1 MGTGAFDPTRLARL
15 HDVLV
20 RHVETGGVP
29 GLAWMVARHGEAH
42 AGAAGTLTAGGD
54 VPVER
59 ESLFRISS
67 MTKPLT
73 AAAALVL
80 VEECRIRL
88 DDPVD
93 EFLPE
98 LADRRVLARPDGP
111 VDDTVPAA
119 RAVTLRDLLT
129 FRLGLG
135 MDFAATGP
143 QTAMQVMVEQGIEVG
158 PPAPGRGLPPDEW
171 MRRIGAVPLER
182 QPGERWL
189 YHTSA
194 EVLSVLIARVA
205 GQPFP
210 DFLRERLFEP
220 LGMGG
225 TAFSVADGDL
235 ERFGPVYWT
244 DPETGERTEY
254 DAPDG
259 QWSAPPMFPNGADG
273 LVSTVDDYLAF
284 AEMLLGGGEARGA
297 RILSGPTVRA
307 MTNDQLTDEQR
318 RTGPDPT
325 GATGWGFGVGV
336 CVQGVNPARG
346 AGCYGWDG
354 GMGSTWSNDPGEDL
368 VGILLMNQAF
378 SAPMPPAVVTDFW
391 TATYAAIAD

>member
-1 MGTGAFDPTRLARL
+1 
-15 HDVLV
+15 
-20 RHVETGGVP
+20 
-29 GLAWMVARHGEAH
+29 
-42 AGAAGTLTAGGD
+42 
-54 VPVER
+54 
-59 ESLFRISS
+59 

-98 LADRRVLARPDGP
+98 LADRRVLSRPDGP
-111 VDDTVPAA
+111 VDDTVPAV

-171 MRRIGAVPLER
+171 MRRLGAVPLER

-205 GQPFP
+205 GQPLP
-210 DFLRERLFEP
+210 DFLRERIFEP
-220 LGMGG
+220 LGMGD
-225 TAFSVADGDL
+225 TAFSVSAGDL

-244 DPETGERTEY
+244 DPETGTRTEY
-254 DAPDG
+254 DPPDG
-259 QWSAPPMFPNGADG
+259 QWSAPPLFPNGADG

-297 RILSGPTVRA
+297 RILSAPTVRA

-346 AGCYGWDG
+346 VGCYGWDG
-354 GMGSTWSNDPGEDL
+354 GHGEHVVERPRRGPRRHPAHEPGVLGTDAAGGGHRLLDRDVRRDRRLTAQRASRIARSFSRSSVVARRAFPTMNGATSFEKPVGSAWIRS
-368 VGILLMNQAF
+368 VMRV
-378 SAPMPPAVVTDFW
+378 PPS
-391 TATYAAIAD
+391 TASHV